1 METTSWQWQGLT
13 SLLFVI
19 PTTKDL
25 EQIRLTWLGFA
36 EGEKP
41 RLSLTLF
48 PPPILRE
55 KLDLSNA
62 NQASQESSS
71 PVKMAC
77 SPCARN

>member
-1 METTSWQWQGLT
+1 MAMARTHK
-13 SLLFVI
+13 FVI
-19 PTTKDL
+19 PMTKDL
-25 EQIRLTWLGFA
+25 EQTRLTWLGFGNA

-55 KLDLSNA
+55 KLDLSKV